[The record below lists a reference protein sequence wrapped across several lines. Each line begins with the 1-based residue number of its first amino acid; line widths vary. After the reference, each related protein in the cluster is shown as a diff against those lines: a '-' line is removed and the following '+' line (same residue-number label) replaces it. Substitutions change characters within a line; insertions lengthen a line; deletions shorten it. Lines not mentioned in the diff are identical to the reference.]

1 MTNRSNLRRLQALE
15 SIPPPPS
22 ACRAALRA
30 YYETGALP
38 TDPPLRR
45 IVERVTAAE
54 REAAA
59 LVEIVEPPSQDQSR
73 SRETRKD

>member
-22 ACRAALRA
+22 ACRAALA
-30 YYETGALP
+30 AFQETGELP
-38 TDPPLRR
+38 TDPALRR
-45 IVERVTAAE
+45 LVERVAAAE

-59 LVEIVEPPSQDQSR
+59 LVEIVEPPSQ
-73 SRETRKD
+73 E